1 MKRFVLL
8 FFILFNYLCYSKTWK
23 VGLSKTY
30 TLPSKVST
38 LVSDGDTVE
47 IDSGLYVMDV
57 AKWTANNLL
66 IRGVNG
72 RARLDAQGK
81 SYGNKAIWVIAGKN
95 TKVENIE
102 FFNCRVPDFNG
113 AGIRLEAA
121 NLTVTNCYFHHN
133 EMGLLAGDIANC
145 KIVVETTELA
155 YNGYGDG
162 YSHNI
167 YVNHIDT
174 FIFRYNYSH
183 NAHVGHEV
191 KSRALNN
198 YIFYNRISSE
208 KGIDSRNI
216 DLPNG
221 GKVFLI
227 GNIIVQGANSQN
239 SNIIGYGLEGL
250 TNPQNHEVYAINN
263 TIVNDRSTGSFF
275 NFQSG
280 TALFKAYNNIIA
292 GNGTFILGTQP
303 TQIDTASN
311 VINSIISAFNF
322 VNSQNLDY
330 NLTSSSNIVINK
342 GINPGKTGNFS
353 LMPYIVYIHPLSYKL
368 RCNFQA
374 IDVGAYEYCATS
386 NISNLN
392 FHYNV
397 FPNPTTDRILIENFV
412 FDSYIIYDF
421 QGKFIKFGN
430 YESVIDVS
438 KLHSG
443 LYFVC
448 LNAGKNTYFSKF
460 IKL

>member
-1 MKRFVLL
+1 MKQFVIL

-30 TLPSKVST
+30 ALPSKVSS

-66 IRGVNG
+66 IRGVKG

-145 KIVVETTELA
+145 KIVVENTELA

-174 FIFRYNYSH
+174 FVFRYNYSH
-183 NAHVGHEV
+183 DAHVGHEV
-191 KSRALNN
+191 KSRAYNN
-198 YIFYNRISSE
+198 YILYNRISSE
-208 KGIDSRNI
+208 KGTDSRNI

-250 TNPQNHEVYAINN
+250 TNPVIHEVYAINN
-263 TIVNDRSTGSFF
+263 TIVNDRVSGSFF
-275 NFQSG
+275 SFQSG
-280 TALFKAYNNIIA
+280 TAFFKAYNNIIA
-292 GNGTFILGTQP
+292 GNGVFILGTQP

-311 VINSIISAFNF
+311 VINSNISAFNF
-322 VNSQNLDY
+322 SNPQDFDYTFKIKSLLVFDKGISPGKAGNFLLTPSKIYVHPMMESDRCIFQNIDIGAFESCVFLGI
-330 NLTSSSNIVINK
+330 SNIKSDIK
-342 GINPGKTGNFS
+342 I
-353 LMPYIVYIHPLSYKL
+353 
-368 RCNFQA
+368 
-374 IDVGAYEYCATS
+374 
-386 NISNLN
+386 
-392 FHYNV
+392 
-397 FPNPTTDRILIENFV
+397 FPNPVSDKVLIENFEYNS
-412 FDSYIIYDF
+412 FRIYDSN
-421 QGKFIKFGN
+421 GKLVKEGN
-430 YESVIDVS
+430 SEGFIDVS
-438 KLHSG
+438 GLYSG
-443 LYFVC
+443 LYFVS
-448 LNAGKNTYFSKF
+448 LSAGKNTYFSKF